1 MVLLRQQ
8 TLEHQVQAEVFLLQ
22 SHLKQVLMDQL
33 EELVVQVDPIAIV
46 SEALHLVNLEV
57 MAQVEPH

>member
-1 MVLLRQQ
+1 LQQQ
-8 TLEHQVQAEVFLLQ
+8 TLEHQVQAELFLLQ
-22 SHLKQVLMDQL
+22 LHLKQVLMVQLVELEDQA
-33 EELVVQVDPIAIV
+33 DHIAIV

>member
-1 MVLLRQQ
+1 
-8 TLEHQVQAEVFLLQ
+8 
-22 SHLKQVLMDQL
+22 MDRL
-33 EELVVQVDPIAIV
+33 EELVVQVDLIAIV